1 MFNACP
7 GLVPTEEEKYAAAE
21 LIDDDVEGSREERS
35 FRMWN
40 NSLGI
45 EGVYLNNLYTDLA
58 DGIPLLK
65 VLDKVDP
72 GCVDWKKKV
81 ENNPN
86 NKFKK
91 MINCNYAVSIGREH
105 MKFSLVGIA
114 GVDIHDGNK
123 NLILAFM
130 W

>member
-1 MFNACP
+1 MIFCAYLFNLCP

-21 LIDDDVEGSREERS
+21 LIDDDVEGTREERCKWKIYLLA

-45 EGVYLNNLYTDLA
+45 EGVYLNNLYNDIV

-65 VLDKVDP
+65 TLEKVEP
-72 GCVDWKKKV
+72 GCVDWKKV
-81 ENNPN
+81 EKNPS

-91 MINCNYAVSIGREH
+91 LTNCNLAVNIGR
-105 MKFSLVGIA
+105 
-114 GVDIHDGNK
+114 
-123 NLILAFM
+123 
-130 W
+130 